1 MSRRLLLAAALAVL
15 GLSAGWRSA
24 SAQEQGASTAPP
36 APQETTTTTVF
47 HDPTDDLR
55 IAPDLGGVP
64 SSGGPRPA
72 PTAPAEAKKE
82 DPKPS
87 TTSTT
92 WSCADPDNWALPTTG
107 GGGFPSIPGECWDP
121 TKPTDLEQFGS
132 GDDGGGW
139 LWGPIRRVLDK
150 WFLSLA
156 RAALNPI
163 LDLLADTV
171 FATPD
176 VTVPGTVRDYWVYSL
191 VLADTVL
198 VLLVVIAGL
207 VLMGHETVQTRTTV
221 KEVAPRLLFAVV
233 AAHTSLGFAGML
245 IRAANALS
253 AGFLGDFNPKSG
265 HMATEGL
272 FHIVL
277 GVIARGNIFLA
288 ILGIAVAALGIG
300 VLCTYLARVAN
311 IVVLVGAAP
320 LFLIAHAV
328 PQLEG
333 AARLWWRNLIGCLGI
348 QVCQSL
354 MMSATLRVFFHDDG
368 SSLAGMPGG
377 GLMDLLLVGSL
388 FFLMLRIPSYAGRLI
403 FAPRSS
409 NTITQQVGSRVVPG
423 GIGAVTRAAS

>member
-1 MSRRLLLAAALAVL
+1 MRLRPIVAVALVTIGVL
-15 GLSAGWRSA
+15 GGWRSVA
-24 SAQEQGASTAPP
+24 AQEMTGGAANTPTTSYDPSAELAPEAGAYPVEAEQPTGDDAPEAPVADGTEAGSPDGASTD
-36 APQETTTTTVF
+36 E
-47 HDPTDDLR
+47 
-55 IAPDLGGVP
+55 GKE
-64 SSGGPRPA
+64 
-72 PTAPAEAKKE
+72 APAKEAPAKDKRCR
-82 DPKPS
+82 DRAVGGRGSVVPP
-87 TTSTT
+87 
-92 WSCADPDNWALPTTG
+92 CPT
-107 GGGFPSIPGECWDP
+107 EE
-121 TKPTDLEQFGS
+121 LRNREVAGS
-132 GDDGGGW
+132 GWDII
-139 LWGPIRRVLDK
+139 WGPVRRVLDG

-156 RAALNPI
+156 RAALDPI
-163 LDLLADTV
+163 LKLLADTV

-176 VTVPGTVRDYWVYSL
+176 VTVPGTVRDYWTYSL

-253 AGFLGDFNPKSG
+253 AGFLGDFDPKSG

-277 GVIARGNIFLA
+277 GVIAGGNIFLA

-354 MMSATLRVFFHDDG
+354 VMSATLRVFFHDDG

-388 FFLMLRIPSYAGRLI
+388 LFLMLRIPSYAGRLI

-409 NTITQQVGSRVVPG
+409 NTITQQVGNRVVSG
-423 GIGAVTRAAS
+423 GIGAVTKAAS